1 MVFHI
6 PPAQAEKF
14 NSTNNA
20 NPGLKDKIDKDDNNP
35 AREMNLK
42 TSG

>member
-1 MVFHI
+1 M

-20 NPGLKDKIDKDDNNP
+20 NPGLKDKIDKDGNNL
-35 AREMNLK
+35 AREMNPK
-42 TSG
+42 TSR

>member
-6 PPAQAEKF
+6 PPAQVEKF

-20 NPGLKDKIDKDDNNP
+20 NPGLKDKIDKNGNNL
-35 AREMNLK
+35 AREMNQT
-42 TSG
+42 TSR